1 MPGSMEVQLV
11 SAEDDLYVG
20 TAEFVSTQTVE
31 GSIGI
36 MPGHTPILAQLPA
49 GEVKIV
55 SEGTDHKFQIEG
67 GFLTVKDNKVIILAE
82 AAADEPA

>member
-1 MPGSMEVQLV
+1 MPLDVQLV
-11 SAEDDLYVG
+11 SAEDDLYIG
-20 TAEFVSTQTVE
+20 PAEFISTQTVE

-55 SEGTDHKFQIEG
+55 NGGADHKFTIDG
-67 GFLTVKDNKVIILAE
+67 GFLTVKDDKVIILAE
-82 AAADEPA
+82 PETGETS

>member
-1 MPGSMEVQLV
+1 MATLDVQLV

-20 TAEFVSTQTVE
+20 PAEFISTQTVE

-36 MPGHTPILAQLPA
+36 LPGHTPILAQLPA

-55 SEGTDHKFQIEG
+55 SGGTDHKFRIEG
-67 GFLTVKDNKVIILAE
+67 GFLTVKENKVIILAE
-82 AAADEPA
+82 PETGEPA

>member
-1 MPGSMEVQLV
+1 MALEVQLV
-11 SAEDDLYVG
+11 SAENDLYAG
-20 TAEFVSTQTVE
+20 PAEFVSTQTVE

-55 SEGTDHKFQIEG
+55 SAGTDHKFQIEG
-67 GFLTVKDNKVIILAE
+67 GFLTVKENKVIILAE
-82 AAADEPA
+82 EQSGEPA

>member
-1 MPGSMEVQLV
+1 MATLEVQLV

-20 TAEFVSTQTVE
+20 PAEFISTQTVE

-36 MPGHTPILAQLPA
+36 LPGHTPILAQLPA
-49 GEVKIV
+49 GQVKIV
-55 SEGTDHKFQIEG
+55 SGGTDHKFQIEG

-82 AAADEPA
+82 PESEESA

>member
-1 MPGSMEVQLV
+1 MAELEVQLV

-20 TAEFVSTQTVE
+20 PAEFISTQTVE

-36 MPGHTPILAQLPA
+36 LPGHTPILAQLPA

-55 SEGTDHKFQIEG
+55 SSGTDHKFQIEG
-67 GFLTVKDNKVIILAE
+67 GFLTVKENKVIILAE
-82 AAADEPA
+82 PAAEEPA

>member
-1 MPGSMEVQLV
+1 MPGALEVQLV
-11 SAEDDLYVG
+11 SAEEDLYAG
-20 TAEFVSTQTVE
+20 AADFVSTQTVE

-36 MPGHTPILAQLPA
+36 LAGHTPILAQLTP

-55 SEGTDHKFQIEG
+55 TGGQDRKFRIGG

-82 AAADEPA
+82 PEAGEPD